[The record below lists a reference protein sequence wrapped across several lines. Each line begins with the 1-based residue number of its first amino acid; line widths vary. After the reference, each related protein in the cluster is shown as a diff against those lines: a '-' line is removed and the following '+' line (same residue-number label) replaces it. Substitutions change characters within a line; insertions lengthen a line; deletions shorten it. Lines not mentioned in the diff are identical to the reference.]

1 MKKNFKVEVDCA
13 ICAQKIEEAIK
24 KMNDVKDC
32 SINFM
37 TQKMMIEMEDSIF
50 DVAMK
55 KVIKV
60 AKKVE
65 PDFEIGWNE

>member
-1 MKKNFKVEVDCA
+1 MKKYFKIEVDCA

-24 KMNDVKDC
+24 KVNDVQDC

-50 DVAMK
+50 DVTMK

-65 PDFEIGWNE
+65 PDFEIEWN